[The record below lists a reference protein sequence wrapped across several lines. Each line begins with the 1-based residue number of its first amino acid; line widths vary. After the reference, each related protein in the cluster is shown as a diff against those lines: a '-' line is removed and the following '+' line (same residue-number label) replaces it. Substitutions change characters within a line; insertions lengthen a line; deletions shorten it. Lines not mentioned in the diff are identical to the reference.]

1 MLKLPAWFQTKVG
14 LVYEPIPWLEN
25 RKIRLHFLDRTLKAM
40 AGLLE
45 GFVFSEIFVHKPGML
60 QGLDP
65 RMKLF
70 GILSLIIC
78 TSLIHSI
85 PWLYGLYGLT
95 LILAVLSKIQALFF
109 LKRIWLVL
117 LFFVGVIALPATLN
131 LFTPGE
137 SVFTL
142 YSLDRAHQIGPYSI
156 PQDISLTRQGIS
168 AALLLVGRVATSLS
182 FVLLLV
188 LTTSWASLLK
198 ALRSLWV
205 PQIYVQTLG
214 MTLRYLMLLSQVVQ
228 EMCLAKKSRT
238 LRVGKT
244 GAEQRWVAGQMGTL
258 FKWSMQLSVQVHQA
272 MVARGYRG
280 EVRIL
285 SSFQVRKRDYLWAAF
300 CAGLCGIL
308 VYFAR

>member
-1 MLKLPAWFQTKVG
+1 
-14 LVYEPIPWLEN
+14 
-25 RKIRLHFLDRTLKAM
+25 M

-45 GFVFSEIFVHKPGML
+45 GFVFSEIFVPKPGML
-60 QGLDP
+60 QRLDP
-65 RMKLF
+65 RMKVL
-70 GILSLIIC
+70 GILSLIVC
-78 TSLIHSI
+78 TSLIHSL
-85 PWLYGLYGLT
+85 PWLYSLYGMT
-95 LILAVLSKIQALFF
+95 LILAFLSKIKTTFF
-109 LKRIWLVL
+109 LGRIWLVL
-117 LFFVGVIALPATLN
+117 LFFVGAIALPATLN

-137 SVFTL
+137 SVLTL
-142 YSLDRAHQIGPYSI
+142 FSLNQAHQIGPYSI

-214 MTLRYLMLLSQVVQ
+214 MTLRYLMLLSQLVQ

-238 LRVGKT
+238 LRIVKT

-285 SSFQVRKRDYLWAAF
+285 TSFQIRKRDYLWAAF
-300 CAGLCGIL
+300 CAGLSGIVIYL
-308 VYFAR
+308 GR